1 MKTKPV
7 NKKFKKFVKE
17 WIYTYSKLIDSPWHM
32 GDIRYM
38 VETKS
43 KDGNTTLA
51 EIYVDSFY
59 LVANYS
65 IYPELEIL
73 WKKDP
78 AQAKEKLAHEVAH
91 IITHK
96 LHELSICSY
105 KGEEEVKEAWE
116 STTEIIGRL
125 INRYEEAKKKSPN
138 QQ

>member
-1 MKTKPV
+1 MKNKLV

-17 WIYTYSKLIDSPWHM
+17 CIYTYSKLIDSAWHM
-32 GDIRYM
+32 GDIRYINQDK
-38 VETKS
+38 T
-43 KDGNTTLA
+43 KDGDTVLA
-51 EIYVDSFY
+51 EIYIDSFY

-65 IYPELEIL
+65 IYPELEKL

-78 AQAKEKLAHEVAH
+78 IEAKEKLAHEVAH

-105 KGEEEVKEAWE
+105 KSEEEVREAWE

-125 INRYEEAKKKSPN
+125 INRYEELKRKYEK
-138 QQ
+138 

>member
-1 MKTKPV
+1 MKTKSV

-38 VETKS
+38 FEDKTK
-43 KDGNTTLA
+43 DNAIILA
-51 EIYVDSFY
+51 EINIDSFY
-59 LVANYS
+59 LIADYS
-65 IYPELEIL
+65 IYPELEKI

-78 AQAKEKLAHEVAH
+78 KIAKEKLAHEVAH

-96 LHELSICSY
+96 LHELTICSY
-105 KGEEEVKEAWE
+105 KSEEEVREAWE

-125 INRYEEAKKKSPN
+125 INRYEELKRK
-138 QQ
+138 